1 MINFKLHIRLA
12 EKRMSQKELSE
23 ILDIRLATISGYV
36 NNKAKHIPIEH
47 LNKFCKFFHCR
58 IEDIIEYIEDEIE
71 E

>member
-23 ILDIRLATISGYV
+23 ALDIRLPTISAYI

-47 LNKFCKFFHCR
+47 LNKFCEYFDCGL
-58 IEDIIEYIEDEIE
+58 DGIIEYINDENE
-71 E
+71 K